1 MAGHGEYD
9 KRTADLMS
17 QEQVGRQDTL
27 AGSHQKDTRGA
38 WNSYVQGVSEQPVDA
53 LKDLTS
59 SQRKYIENLRAIEKA
74 NPKAKPTDIAMAISL
89 VLWGGRL
96 WEQDGKAAD
105 VATPG
110 GAPLVLDYA
119 GGKGYQGVKVSD
131 AQKQLLHQQRE
142 VNDAKGRESGVA
154 HAFPAVAAQAGRS
167 GTAAGRY
174 NSYMVTKGG
183 DFIQD
188 VARVIVEQSTNVFR
202 EAEAR
207 DNERALQVAEEI
219 GDSNLPLSVAL
230 VERFRAENG
239 GGAS

>member
-1 MAGHGEYD
+1 MAGQGEYD
-9 KRTADLMS
+9 TRTADLVS
-17 QEQVGRQDTL
+17 QEQICRQETSPVGQL
-27 AGSHQKDTRGA
+27 KDTRGA
-38 WNSYVQGVSEQPVDA
+38 WNTYLQGVSEQPMDP

-89 VLWGGRL
+89 VLWGGRI

-119 GGKGYQGVKVSD
+119 GGKGYEDVKVSD
-131 AQKQLLHQQRE
+131 AQKQLLRQQRE
-142 VNDAKGRESGVA
+142 VHDTKGKESGVA
-154 HAFPAVAAQAGRS
+154 HAFPAVAAQAGRT
-167 GTAAGRY
+167 GTTTGSY
-174 NSYMVTKGG
+174 NSFMVTTGG

-188 VARVIVEQSTNVFR
+188 VARVIVEQNTNVFR
-202 EAEAR
+202 DAEKR

-219 GDSNLPLSVAL
+219 GDSDLALSVAL
-230 VERFRAENG
+230 TERFRAENG